1 MSISFVNPALKPP
14 QTAASMAATDG
25 ELLMRFQR
33 HDDEE
38 AFAEVVERHG
48 RLVWLVCQ
56 QVLRNRA
63 DVEDAFQAT
72 FLVLA
77 QKANTIHASK
87 SAAAWLYKVAYRT
100 AIAARR
106 RRSSRR
112 EESLA
117 SEPPQGEAALPLLGD
132 RHMHSV
138 LMEELRGLPTSYQA
152 VLVMRYL
159 EGQSRRSIAAQT
171 DSTVGQVQGRL
182 ARGRRLLRSRMVRRG
197 VSLSLAMA
205 GFSGAA
211 LSASAAVTPT
221 IAATTAA
228 VCLSVKIAGTA
239 TALSP
244 TVQQL
249 VQEGI
254 KAMWCTSM
262 MKTTLVATSIV
273 ALSVVTLTVP
283 VAVGGDSS
291 PGVPVAEAEG
301 VELQADAKSSE
312 ALAPV
317 KVETSNASV
326 ESQSSNTLGVA
337 FPVVE
342 PRSVF
347 VHKKIEGLRSV
358 LQAKLQQ
365 RAMDQA
371 KSEREQLGTS
381 LLQRE
386 VEKLHEMSIALRHPE
401 KLQGELEETRAL
413 RENRLEQIRKE
424 LATAQDQLAQRIA
437 ESAAASAQIESQ
449 RLELDLI
456 EQQLKQ
462 LNVLKT
468 NLEVGAALEAA
479 SNSPIIHVREQ
490 TANDEAPLV
499 AYGQQSNP
507 FGDSANITFQGTT
520 TAARD
525 FQAVDQHEVV
535 TRQLEELNAEVA
547 KLRKENAALEPG
559 DRESDD
565 SIHPGDV
572 IRIHVINAFAGNP
585 INDAY
590 PVEKMG
596 TIALGPSYG
605 RVEVKGMSVLEAED
619 AVKRH
624 LAKIIE
630 DPQVQVTLI
639 EKQSTV
645 QDLEVLYSTMEKLRA
660 ENVELKNQLKQ
671 PPESH
676 SNRRQDASVLSS
688 RDSKPGDE

>member
-1 MSISFVNPALKPP
+1 
-14 QTAASMAATDG
+14 
-25 ELLMRFQR
+25 
-33 HDDEE
+33 
-38 AFAEVVERHG
+38 
-48 RLVWLVCQ
+48 
-56 QVLRNRA
+56 
-63 DVEDAFQAT
+63 
-72 FLVLA
+72 
-77 QKANTIHASK
+77 
-87 SAAAWLYKVAYRT
+87 
-100 AIAARR
+100 
-106 RRSSRR
+106 
-112 EESLA
+112 
-117 SEPPQGEAALPLLGD
+117 
-132 RHMHSV
+132 
-138 LMEELRGLPTSYQA
+138 
-152 VLVMRYL
+152 
-159 EGQSRRSIAAQT
+159 
-171 DSTVGQVQGRL
+171 
-182 ARGRRLLRSRMVRRG
+182 
-197 VSLSLAMA
+197 
-205 GFSGAA
+205 
-211 LSASAAVTPT
+211 
-221 IAATTAA
+221 
-228 VCLSVKIAGTA
+228 
-239 TALSP
+239 
-244 TVQQL
+244 
-249 VQEGI
+249 
-254 KAMWCTSM
+254 M

-283 VAVGGDSS
+283 VAVGGDS
-291 PGVPVAEAEG
+291 PHGVAVAEAEG

-312 ALAPV
+312 ASAPV

-326 ESQSSNTLGVA
+326 EPQSPNTFVA

-371 KSEREQLGTS
+371 KSEREQLSTT

-437 ESAAASAQIESQ
+437 ESAAASAQVENQ

-468 NLEVGAALEAA
+468 NLEVGAAPEAA

-490 TANDEAPLV
+490 TANGDARLV
-499 AYGQQSNP
+499 AYGQPSNP
-507 FGDSANITFQGTT
+507 FGDSTKITFQGTT
-520 TAARD
+520 T
-525 FQAVDQHEVV
+525 EM

-547 KLRKENAALEPG
+547 KLRKENAALERG
-559 DRESDD
+559 GRESDD
-565 SIHPGDV
+565 SVHPGDV
-572 IRIHVINAFAGNP
+572 IRIHVANAFAGNP

-671 PPESH
+671 LPESR
-676 SNRRQDASVLSS
+676 SN
-688 RDSKPGDE
+688 